1 MKNNL
6 NQKIIKLINY
16 YNISNLNNIFSNLP
30 VNRLD
35 KKTSILLNGNKSEKL
50 KQLKQKIEKIKN
62 CELKK
67 NASQIVF
74 AGGNS
79 SAKIMIVGEGPG
91 AQEDQQGLPF
101 VGRAGQLLDKML
113 NAINLDRKKVYITN
127 VVNYRPPSNRKPTT
141 EEIQRYLPFLNAHI
155 EIIQPKILV
164 LMGSTALNAILGDIG
179 VISKVRGKWFE
190 KNYNSLTVWII
201 ASFHPAFL
209 MRQPD
214 QKKFS
219 WLDLKMIKKKIN
231 EI

>member
-219 WLDLKMIKKKIN
+219 WIDLKMIKKKIN